1 MNNNTAPYPE
11 SVRKKRKS
19 HWQIVL
25 LLLAAVLIAL
35 CIAFFLFRTSD
46 SDSESKYILHPEP
59 VEIVQG
65 DALPTERIIAGTD
78 LSASQIRY
86 ELQNEPLVYTGSL
99 EPGTYILDI
108 LVDGQKAGTI
118 EVQIVEQEKSAENQN
133 ESSDSEKDP
142 QTAAEDENISDA
154 VSDQNEPSDPDEQ
167 TSQMENDTSGSESVS
182 SNPAAGYGTVV
193 DNILIVNKKHPLS
206 AAYNPGN
213 DPVAEQA
220 VRTLIADAQAQ
231 GLAISSSYSGF
242 RDYAYQENLYNGY
255 VSRDGQALADTYSAR
270 PGYSEHQT
278 GLTFDLIQTDGNL
291 VESPAEAKWLQ
302 DHCAEYGFIIR
313 YPQGKEAITGYQ
325 PEPWHLRYVGKE
337 TAEKIMSS
345 GLTLE
350 EYLGVEGGDY
360 E

>member
-1 MNNNTAPYPE
+1 MNNNTAPHSE
-11 SVRKKRKS
+11 SVRKNRKS
-19 HWQIVL
+19 HWKIIL

-46 SDSESKYILHPEP
+46 SESEYSLHPEP

-65 DALPTERIIAGTD
+65 DALPTEKIIAGTD
-78 LSASQIRY
+78 LSASQIRFEFEN
-86 ELQNEPLVYTGSL
+86 ELLVYTGSL
-99 EPGTYILDI
+99 EPGTYVLDI
-108 LVDGQKAGTI
+108 LVDSQKAGTI
-118 EVQIVEQEKSAENQN
+118 EVKIVKQEKSAENQN
-133 ESSDSEKDP
+133 DSSDSEKDL
-142 QTAAEDENISDA
+142 QDEAEDEN
-154 VSDQNEPSDPDEQ
+154 VSEQPADQNEPSNSEEQ
-167 TSQMENDTSGSESVS
+167 AGQIENGNSDAEKLS
-182 SNPAAGYGTVV
+182 SNPATGYGTVV

-278 GLTFDLIQTDGNL
+278 GLTFDLIQTDGSL
-291 VESPAEAKWLQ
+291 VESPAEAKWLL